1 MFGIEHGARTV
12 KDRDQGKDISLF
24 YCPTQ
29 SKLPAWLDLR
39 SSRLAVYAW
48 TDEDPL
54 AKAPCSEGP
63 GQERESLECQDLELE
78 DPERGRELRE
88 LEVQDLE
95 DEQGQGQGRDRGREV
110 SARERRSLLAVAVA
124 ELALGFALFGVL
136 GCPSS
141 ESKTSTSSESGTEDD
156 GGDEFEDPIRFD
168 VLEIPDSPETPLPE
182 PPT

>member
-1 MFGIEHGARTV
+1 M
-12 KDRDQGKDISLF
+12 
-24 YCPTQ
+24 
-29 SKLPAWLDLR
+29 
-39 SSRLAVYAW
+39 
-48 TDEDPL
+48 
-54 AKAPCSEGP
+54 
-63 GQERESLECQDLELE
+63 
-78 DPERGRELRE
+78 
-88 LEVQDLE
+88 
-95 DEQGQGQGRDRGREV
+95 